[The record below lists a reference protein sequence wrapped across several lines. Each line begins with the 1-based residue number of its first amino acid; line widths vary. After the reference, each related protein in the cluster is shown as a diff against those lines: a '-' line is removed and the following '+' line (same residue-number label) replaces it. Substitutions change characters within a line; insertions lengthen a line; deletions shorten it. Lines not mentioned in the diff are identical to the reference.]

1 MIGRTKKK
9 QKLDLL
15 EMSDND
21 RVRLIRE
28 VKEKLR
34 QKAVEEKLWKT
45 FLESENLTINGETVS
60 CEAANL
66 KGFSINELLRSK

>member
-1 MIGRTKKK
+1 MIGRKKKK

-21 RVRLIRE
+21 RIKLIKE

-34 QKAVEEKLWKT
+34 QKAVEEKLWKS

-66 KGFSINELLRSK
+66 KGFLSTNY

>member
-1 MIGRTKKK
+1 MIGRKNKK

-15 EMSDND
+15 EMSDDD
-21 RVRLIRE
+21 RIRLIRE

-60 CEAANL
+60 CEAANM
-66 KGFSINELLRSK
+66 KVFSINELLRSK